1 MADQHGSSNRCPDE
15 DHAGCADS
23 QCLCLCHAEALLR
36 RMESE
41 PWPPVRR
48 WSIETDAHDPKV
60 DRSRERDR
68 RWGRDPTRDGRGRSL

>member
-41 PWPPVRR
+41 PWPPARR
-48 WSIETDAHDPKV
+48 WSIATDAPEPKV